1 MKNVA
6 KDIGLNFYLQSEN
19 FYFWFWLI
27 IVPFILI
34 GRKGGIW
41 LVQFHVWFLNL
52 KILAECEG
60 LASAESTPKNL
71 QPPKNFESFE
81 KRVNSRANENL
92 EIKFYW

>member
-27 IVPFILI
+27 IVPYFLI

-60 LASAESTPKNL
+60 LASAESTPRNP
-71 QPPKNFESFE
+71 QPSKNFESFE